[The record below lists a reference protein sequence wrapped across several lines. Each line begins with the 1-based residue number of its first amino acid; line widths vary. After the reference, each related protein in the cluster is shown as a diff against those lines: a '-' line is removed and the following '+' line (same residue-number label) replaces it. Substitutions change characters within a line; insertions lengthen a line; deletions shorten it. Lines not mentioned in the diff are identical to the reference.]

1 MPTGCLTLFL
11 SSFLCK
17 NLCDRPFFYTFVRYK
32 YISTR
37 MIKSMTG
44 FGKGEAVYGDKKFRV
59 ELRSLNSKQLDLSIK
74 IPSRYRTIEAD
85 VRAIITRELQRGKV
99 DCFVSF
105 ENSVAET
112 TAHINSGA
120 FKAYAEELRK
130 VCGENGI
137 ATNGDA
143 FLQTIMRMP
152 DVITSEEQDVNN
164 DELKAI
170 VDATMQAVEQLNA
183 FRVQEGAILIADLFK
198 RIDLIEQY
206 RHEVEPFESA
216 RVEVIKNRIRENL
229 EKHTVEVDNNRLEQ
243 EMIFYIEKLDITEEK
258 VRLDNHCAY
267 FREVAK
273 EEEAPGR
280 KLGFIAQE
288 LGREI
293 NTMGSKSNEANMQRL
308 VVKMKDELEKIKEQ
322 VLNIL

>member
-1 MPTGCLTLFL
+1 
-11 SSFLCK
+11 
-17 NLCDRPFFYTFVRYK
+17 
-32 YISTR
+32 

-44 FGKGEAVYGDKKFRV
+44 FGKGEAVYGAKKFRV

-74 IPSRYRTIEAD
+74 LPGKYRAAEAE
-85 VRAIITRELQRGKV
+85 VRNIITRELQRGKV
-99 DCFVSF
+99 DCFISVESA
-105 ENSVAET
+105 VAET
-112 TAHINSGA
+112 SAHINTEA
-120 FKAYAEELRK
+120 FKAYADELRR
-130 VCGENGI
+130 VCTETSLKI
-137 ATNGDA
+137 DDSA
-143 FLQTIMRMP
+143 LMQSLLRLP
-152 DVITSEEQDVNN
+152 DVVTTEEREVSA
-164 DELKAI
+164 EEIASI
-170 VDATMQAVEQLNA
+170 VEAAKSAAAELNA
-183 FRVQEGAILIADLFK
+183 FRVQEGQILIADLLK

-216 RVEVIKNRIRENL
+216 RVDTIKSRIRENI
-229 EKHTVEVDNNRLEQ
+229 EKLQLEVDNNRLEQ

-258 VRLDNHCAY
+258 VRLDNHCRY
-267 FREVAK
+267 FREVAA
-273 EEEAPGR
+273 EEEAAGR

>member
-1 MPTGCLTLFL
+1 
-11 SSFLCK
+11 
-17 NLCDRPFFYTFVRYK
+17 
-32 YISTR
+32 

-44 FGKGEAVYGDKKFRV
+44 FGKGEATVDDKKIRV

-74 IPSRYRTIEAD
+74 LPGRYRAAEAEM
-85 VRAIITRELQRGKV
+85 RSIITRELQRGKV

-105 ENSVAET
+105 EAATAET
-112 TAHINSGA
+112 SAHINREA
-120 FKAYAEELRK
+120 FKAYAKELRE
-130 VCGENGI
+130 VCAENAVI
-137 ATNGDA
+137 ADSDY
-143 FLQTIMRMP
+143 FLKAILRMP
-152 DVITSEEQDVNN
+152 DVITSEEREVSEAELAAIIEATKAAC
-164 DELKAI
+164 DEL
-170 VDATMQAVEQLNA
+170 NN
-183 FRVQEGAILIADLFK
+183 FRIQEGAILIADLLG
-198 RIDLIEQY
+198 RIDLIEKY
-206 RHEVEPFESA
+206 RHEVEQFEGA
-216 RVEVIKNRIRENL
+216 RVETIKNRIRENI
-229 EKHTVEVDNNRLEQ
+229 EKLQLEVDNNRLEQ

-258 VRLDNHCAY
+258 VRLDNHCNY
-267 FREVAK
+267 FREVSA

>member
-1 MPTGCLTLFL
+1 
-11 SSFLCK
+11 
-17 NLCDRPFFYTFVRYK
+17 
-32 YISTR
+32 

-44 FGKGEAVYGDKKFRV
+44 FGKGEAVCGDKRFRV

-74 IPSRYRTIEAD
+74 LPSKYRAAEAE
-85 VRAIITRELQRGKV
+85 VRQIVTRELQRGKV

-105 ENSVAET
+105 EMAQVETSSHINRESFKAYVDELRSVAE
-112 TAHINSGA
+112 ASGLK
-120 FKAYAEELRK
+120 F
-130 VCGENGI
+130 
-137 ATNGDA
+137 TDDA
-143 FLQTIMRMP
+143 SLMQAVLRMP
-152 DVITSEEQDVNN
+152 DVVTSEEVEVSDG
-164 DELKAI
+164 EIAAI
-170 VDATMQAVEQLNA
+170 VEATNMAARQLDD
-183 FRVQEGAILIADLFK
+183 FRKQEGAILIADLLK

-206 RHEVEPFESA
+206 RHEVEPFEVA
-216 RVEVIKNRIRENL
+216 RVEVIKSRIREHI
-229 EKHTVEVDNNRLEQ
+229 EKMNIEVDNNRLEQ

-258 VRLDNHCAY
+258 VRLDNHCRY
-267 FREVAK
+267 FREVAA

>member
-1 MPTGCLTLFL
+1 
-11 SSFLCK
+11 
-17 NLCDRPFFYTFVRYK
+17 
-32 YISTR
+32 

-44 FGKGEAVYGDKKFRV
+44 FGKGEAMVDDKKIRV

-74 IPSRYRTIEAD
+74 LPGKYRAVEAEM
-85 VRAIITRELQRGKV
+85 RSIITRELQRGKV

-105 ENSVAET
+105 EAATIDTS
-112 TAHINSGA
+112 AHINREA
-120 FKAYAEELRK
+120 FKAYAEELRE
-130 VCGENGI
+130 VCQENGVI
-137 ATNGDA
+137 ADSDY
-143 FLQTIMRMP
+143 FLKAILRMP
-152 DVITSEEQDVNN
+152 DVITSEEREVSEA
-164 DELKAI
+164 ELAAIIEATKA
-170 VDATMQAVEQLNA
+170 ACAELNV
-183 FRVQEGAILIADLFK
+183 FRVQEGAILIADLLG

-206 RHEVEPFESA
+206 RHEVEQYEGA
-216 RVEVIKNRIRENL
+216 RVETIKNRIRENI
-229 EKHTVEVDNNRLEQ
+229 EKLQLEVDNNRLEQ

-258 VRLDNHCAY
+258 VRLDNHCNY
-267 FREVAK
+267 FREVSAT
-273 EEEAPGR
+273 EEAPGR

>member
-1 MPTGCLTLFL
+1 
-11 SSFLCK
+11 
-17 NLCDRPFFYTFVRYK
+17 
-32 YISTR
+32 

-44 FGKGEAVYGDKKFRV
+44 FGKGEATVDDKKIRV

-74 IPSRYRTIEAD
+74 LPGKYRAAEAEM
-85 VRAIITRELQRGKV
+85 RNIITRELQRGKV

-105 ENSVAET
+105 EAATAET
-112 TAHINSGA
+112 SAHINREA
-120 FKAYAEELRK
+120 FKAYAKELRE
-130 VCGENGI
+130 VCAEN
-137 ATNGDA
+137 AVVADSDY
-143 FLQTIMRMP
+143 FLKAILRMP
-152 DVITSEEQDVNN
+152 DVITSEEREASEAELTAIIEATKAACAELNN
-164 DELKAI
+164 
-170 VDATMQAVEQLNA
+170 
-183 FRVQEGAILIADLFK
+183 FRIQEGAILIADLLG
-198 RIDLIEQY
+198 RIDLIEKY
-206 RHEVEPFESA
+206 RHEVEPFETA
-216 RVEVIKNRIRENL
+216 RVETIKNRIRENI
-229 EKHTVEVDNNRLEQ
+229 EKLQLEVDNNRLEQ

-258 VRLDNHCAY
+258 VRLDNHCNY
-267 FREVAK
+267 FREVAA

>member
-1 MPTGCLTLFL
+1 
-11 SSFLCK
+11 
-17 NLCDRPFFYTFVRYK
+17 
-32 YISTR
+32 
-37 MIKSMTG
+37 MTG
-44 FGKGEAVYGDKKFRV
+44 FGKGEAVCGDKKFRV

-74 IPSRYRTIEAD
+74 LPGKYRAAEAE
-85 VRAIITRELQRGKV
+85 VRNIITRELQRGKV
-99 DCFVSF
+99 DCFITV
-105 ENSVAET
+105 ETTVAET
-112 TAHINSGA
+112 SAHINTEA
-120 FKAYAEELRK
+120 FKAYAAELRK
-130 VCGENGI
+130 ACVEVQLSVDDS
-137 ATNGDA
+137 A
-143 FLQTIMRMP
+143 LVQSLLRLP
-152 DVITSEEQDVNN
+152 DVVTTEEREVSV
-164 DELKAI
+164 EEIAAI
-170 VDATMQAVEQLNA
+170 VEAVKMAAAELNA
-183 FRVQEGAILIADLFK
+183 FRVQEGAILIADLLK

-216 RVEVIKNRIRENL
+216 RVDTIKNRIRENI
-229 EKHTVEVDNNRLEQ
+229 EKLQLEVDNNRLEQ

-258 VRLDNHCAY
+258 VRLDNHCRY
-267 FREVAK
+267 FREVAA

>member
-1 MPTGCLTLFL
+1 
-11 SSFLCK
+11 
-17 NLCDRPFFYTFVRYK
+17 
-32 YISTR
+32 
-37 MIKSMTG
+37 MTG
-44 FGKGEAVYGDKKFRV
+44 FGKGEAVYGNKKFRV

-74 IPSRYRTIEAD
+74 IPSKYRAVEAD
-85 VRAIITRELQRGKV
+85 VRAIITREIQRGKV
-99 DCFVSF
+99 DCFISF
-105 ENSVAET
+105 ESSVAET
-112 TAHINSGA
+112 SAHINRDA
-120 FKAYAEELRK
+120 FAAYAKELRE
-130 VCGENGI
+130 VCAANSVV
-137 ATNGDA
+137 ADSDY
-143 FLQTIMRMP
+143 FLSTILRMP
-152 DVITSEEQDVNN
+152 DVITSEEQDVSN

-170 VDATMQAVEQLNA
+170 MDATVQAVEQLNV

-216 RVEVIKNRIRENL
+216 RVDVIKNRIRENL
-229 EKHTVEVDNNRLEQ
+229 DKHAVEVDNNRLEQ

-267 FREVAK
+267 FREVAN

>member
-1 MPTGCLTLFL
+1 
-11 SSFLCK
+11 
-17 NLCDRPFFYTFVRYK
+17 
-32 YISTR
+32 

-44 FGKGEAVYGDKKFRV
+44 FGKGEAVCNDKKFRV
-59 ELRSLNSKQLDLSIK
+59 ELRSVNSKQLDLNIK
-74 IPSRYRTIEAD
+74 IPGKYRAAEAE
-85 VRAIITRELQRGKV
+85 VRAILTRELQRGKV

-105 ENSVAET
+105 ESSVAET
-112 TAHINSGA
+112 PAHINREA
-120 FKAYAEELRK
+120 FAAYAKELRE
-130 VCGENGI
+130 VCAMNAVI
-137 ATNGDA
+137 ADSEY
-143 FLQTIMRMP
+143 FLSTILRMP
-152 DVITSEEQDVNN
+152 DVITSEEQEVGD

-170 VDATMQAVEQLNA
+170 IAAAEQAAEQLNA
-183 FRVQEGAILIADLFK
+183 FRIQEGAILIADLLK

-206 RHEVEPFESA
+206 RHEVEPYETA
-216 RVEVIKNRIRENL
+216 RVEVIKSRIRENI
-229 EKHTVEVDNNRLEQ
+229 EKLAIEVDNNRLEQ

-267 FREVAK
+267 FREVAA
-273 EEEAPGR
+273 EEDAPGR

>member
-1 MPTGCLTLFL
+1 
-11 SSFLCK
+11 
-17 NLCDRPFFYTFVRYK
+17 
-32 YISTR
+32 

-44 FGKGEAVYGDKKFRV
+44 FGKGEAVCGDKRFRV

-74 IPSRYRTIEAD
+74 LPSKYRAAEAE
-85 VRAIITRELQRGKV
+85 VRQIVTRELQRGKV

-105 ENSVAET
+105 EMAQVETSSHINRESFKAYVDELRSVAE
-112 TAHINSGA
+112 ASGLKFA
-120 FKAYAEELRK
+120 D
-130 VCGENGI
+130 
-137 ATNGDA
+137 DA
-143 FLQTIMRMP
+143 ALMQAVLRMP
-152 DVITSEEQDVNN
+152 DVITSEEV
-164 DELKAI
+164 EVSEAEISAI
-170 VDATMQAVEQLNA
+170 VEATHMAAKQLDD
-183 FRVQEGAILIADLFK
+183 FRKQEGAILIADLLK

-206 RHEVEPFESA
+206 RHEVEPFEVT
-216 RVEVIKNRIRENL
+216 RVEVIKSRIREHI
-229 EKHTVEVDNNRLEQ
+229 EKMNIEVDNNRLEQ

-258 VRLDNHCAY
+258 VRLDNHCRY
-267 FREVAK
+267 FREVAA

>member
-1 MPTGCLTLFL
+1 
-11 SSFLCK
+11 
-17 NLCDRPFFYTFVRYK
+17 
-32 YISTR
+32 

-44 FGKGEAVYGDKKFRV
+44 FGKGEATVDDKKIRV

-74 IPSRYRTIEAD
+74 LPGKYRAAEAEM
-85 VRAIITRELQRGKV
+85 RSIITRELQRGKV

-105 ENSVAET
+105 EAATAET
-112 TAHINSGA
+112 SAHINREA
-120 FKAYAEELRK
+120 FKAYAKELRE
-130 VCGENGI
+130 VCAENAVI
-137 ATNGDA
+137 ADSDY
-143 FLQTIMRMP
+143 FLKAILRMP
-152 DVITSEEQDVNN
+152 DVITSEEREVSEAELAAIIEATKAACSELNN
-164 DELKAI
+164 
-170 VDATMQAVEQLNA
+170 
-183 FRVQEGAILIADLFK
+183 FRIQEGAILIADLLG

-206 RHEVEPFESA
+206 RHEVEPFETA
-216 RVEVIKNRIRENL
+216 RVETIKNRIRENI
-229 EKHTVEVDNNRLEQ
+229 EKLQLEVDNNRLEQ

-258 VRLDNHCAY
+258 VRLDNHCNY
-267 FREVAK
+267 FREVSAS
-273 EEEAPGR
+273 EEAPGR